1 MFYKINVGQIDNWR
15 SAMSLTF
22 LTQAGYNTQSLCA
35 IDLHTQKF
43 RGFKHYFY
51 YAVIIVIET
60 LQYIAHVLLVEY
72 DIADLQDTQFFVFL
86 KEYQ

>member
-1 MFYKINVGQIDNWR
+1 
-15 SAMSLTF
+15 MSLTF

-60 LQYIAHVLLVEY
+60 LQYIAHGFFVSLSLLVEY